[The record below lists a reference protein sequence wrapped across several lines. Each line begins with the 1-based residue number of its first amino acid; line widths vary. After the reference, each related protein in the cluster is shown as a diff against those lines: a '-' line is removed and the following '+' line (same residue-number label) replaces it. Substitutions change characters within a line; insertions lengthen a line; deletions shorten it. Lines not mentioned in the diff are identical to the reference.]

1 METLIAIDEIDTLR
15 HRLDHL
21 ALVSEALWSFL
32 HDQGYT
38 EEQLVDRIEKIDLSD
53 GRLDHRH
60 AHRVICANCG
70 AAVTTEQCQFCG
82 LRIND
87 PFTSA

>member
-21 ALVSEALWSFL
+21 TLVSEALWSFL
-32 HDQGYT
+32 QDQGYT
-38 EEQLVDRIEKIDLSD
+38 EEQLVDRIERIDLSD

-60 AHRVICANCG
+60 VHRVTCTNCG
-70 AAVTTEQCQFCG
+70 AAVTTDQCQFCG
-82 LRIND
+82 LRVND

>member
-21 ALVSEALWSFL
+21 NLVSEALWSFL
-32 HDQGYT
+32 QDQGYT
-38 EEQLVDRIEKIDLSD
+38 EEQLVDRIERIDLSD

-60 AHRVICANCG
+60 VHRVTCINCG
-70 AAVTTEQCQFCG
+70 AAVTTDQCQFCG
-82 LRIND
+82 LQIDD